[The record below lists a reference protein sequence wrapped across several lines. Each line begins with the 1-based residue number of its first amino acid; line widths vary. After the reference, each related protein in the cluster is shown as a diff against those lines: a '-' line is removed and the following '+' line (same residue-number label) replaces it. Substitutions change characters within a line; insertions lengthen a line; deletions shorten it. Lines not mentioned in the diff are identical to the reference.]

1 VNLEVDRRMDYMETP
16 GQSAE
21 LTVGPFVFWVATA
34 DGLRFGFG
42 MKVLR
47 WSVSWSVE

>member
-1 VNLEVDRRMDYMETP
+1 MSLDVERSMDFMETP

-21 LTVGPFVFWVATA
+21 LTIGPFVFWVATA

-47 WSVSWSVE
+47 WTLSWIVE